1 MSCIVMS
8 CKLVCHFHVL
18 HFHCC
23 NLVLKFHVLY
33 FHRAGILMVRNFQV
47 LHFQLTQNQ
56 FLYRTWPKKEK
67 QKETEKEKICLTAH
81 TVFGMLTI

>member
-1 MSCIVMS
+1 
-8 CKLVCHFHVL
+8 
-18 HFHCC
+18 
-23 NLVLKFHVLY
+23 
-33 FHRAGILMVRNFQV
+33 MVRNFQV